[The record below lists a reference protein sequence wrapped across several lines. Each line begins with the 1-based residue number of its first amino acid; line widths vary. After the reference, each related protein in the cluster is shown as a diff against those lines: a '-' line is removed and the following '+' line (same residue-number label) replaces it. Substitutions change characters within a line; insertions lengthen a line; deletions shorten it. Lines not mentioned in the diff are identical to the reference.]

1 MSFWGNATYVV
12 DQREVKILMYN
23 QNAAA
28 EKLLHQKLI
37 NMDKHAADDGHD
49 LTWGVYASRE
59 HINVKNIDKQSEL
72 LPEKLYAHK
81 HLG

>member
-28 EKLLHQKLI
+28 EKLLHQELI

-49 LTWGVYASRE
+49 LT
-59 HINVKNIDKQSEL
+59 
-72 LPEKLYAHK
+72 
-81 HLG
+81 